1 MVANKTFLDTFYL
14 LELLKWNTDE
24 EHPLT
29 QNDLRKIADSQKLN
43 GLGDAKTF
51 HKRLIT
57 LASLCNNGNES
68 KNWSLLY
75 HGVEQDLLEGSS
87 TPGTH
92 VRKIH
97 YKQPIMPAEL
107 DFMIHQI
114 ECSGLFDSERKD
126 TLIELL
132 IHMFGNKFYYD
143 RYLTDKSKNR
153 NKPYYFFSD
162 EFHIPYFSQ
171 IDYAIRN
178 EKTITF
184 KMAILDGRGVL
195 IPKSAPKIS
204 SFKKDSDY
212 PPNIKHAPLP
222 GSNRLIV
229 RPYNIVFYKGIYY
242 LIGNRILGY
251 FHDYEENLIFYRYAP
266 SFEVFRMDRII
277 DFDFERRRNGHA
289 PLPAK
294 MCEHPEKLRAMLEE
308 KAMIYKSGTAINQT
322 SDPDFGFIEFKIL
335 WNKFPNNF
343 PFSEREDYTFIQD
356 TFGNNYKIR
365 KTGKTPIVC
374 VQTHKKCFID
384 WALMYINRIIILD
397 TCPMAAG
404 VKEEIRGLLEDGL
417 RNL

>member
-1 MVANKTFLDTFYL
+1 MVASKSFLDTFYL

-29 QNDLRKIADSQKLN
+29 QNDLRKIADSQKLK

-57 LASLCNNGNES
+57 LASLCNKGNES

-75 HGVEQDLLEGSS
+75 HGVEQDLLEGNS

-97 YKQPIMPAEL
+97 YKQPITPAEL
-107 DFMIHQI
+107 DFIIHQI

-143 RYLTDKSKNR
+143 RYRVDKFENR
-153 NKPYYFFSD
+153 NKPCYFFTN
-162 EFHIPYFSQ
+162 EFQIPYFSK
-171 IDYAIRN
+171 IDYAIRH

-184 KMAILDGRGVL
+184 QMAILNHTGKL
-195 IPKSAPKIS
+195 IPISAPS
-204 SFKKDSDY
+204 VFKANAFSY
-212 PPNIKHAPLP
+212 PQNIKHAPRP
-222 GSNRLIV
+222 GSNWLIV
-229 RPYNIVFYKGIYY
+229 RPYNIVFYKGSYY

-251 FHDYEENLIFYRYAP
+251 YHYYEDNLNLYRYAHT
-266 SFEVFRMDRII
+266 FEVFRIDRII
-277 DFDFERRRNGHA
+277 NLDFERAINTA
-289 PLPAK
+289 TPLHAK
-294 MCEHPEKLRAMLEE
+294 MCDHPERLRAALDE
-308 KAMIYKSGTAINQT
+308 KAMIYKNGTAIYHK
-322 SDPDFGFIEFKIL
+322 PDLNFGFIEFKIL
-335 WNKFPNNF
+335 WDKFPNNF

-365 KTGKTPIVC
+365 KMGKTPIVR

-384 WALMYINRIIILD
+384 WALVYINRIVILD

-404 VKEEIRGLLEDGL
+404 IKEDIRGILEEGL